1 MLPSTPASAPRLF
14 PPQLRLPAT
23 YTPKPYHYAT
33 YARYTGRVLD
43 RVCHLGFHQL
53 LRWHR
58 SGVVVEVDLITVGRE
73 LCNVTAASTD
83 SVHS

>member
-43 RVCHLGFHQL
+43 RVVGSILFVLTLIGAGSAIWGFINFFAGIGAVSL
-53 LRWHR
+53 WR
-58 SGVVVEVDLITVGRE
+58 ST
-73 LCNVTAASTD
+73 S
-83 SVHS
+83 